1 MNIGDDA
8 NRLATD
14 ARARVLI
21 DRQLIPVRQA
31 PVEVDAAAALESSS
45 ADS

>member
-8 NRLATD
+8 NRLAAE
-14 ARARVLI
+14 ARAACSSTAGSS
-21 DRQLIPVRQA
+21 A
-31 PVEVDAAAALESSS
+31 PVEVVTAALESSS

>member
-8 NRLATD
+8 NRLAAE

-21 DRQLIPVRQA
+21 DGQLIGARRGRRCP
-31 PVEVDAAAALESSS
+31 LESSS